1 MHRSNFL
8 HSSWLVMKSFVFSD
22 NKDWLYLCVPKIAC
36 KGGAPPT
43 HLLYSGLATLSVMTA
58 PGKATNAH
66 SNIAHVIHLYTGK
79 TIYPTTTNKPPTDHS
94 TTGLHMPKFNCLF
107 LMQLSQSRNLQTQR
121 VLIQSK

>member
-1 MHRSNFL
+1 MACDEKFC
-8 HSSWLVMKSFVFSD
+8 FSVTTRIG
-22 NKDWLYLCVPKIAC
+22 YICVPKIAC

-66 SNIAHVIHLYTGK
+66 SNIAHVIHLHTGK

-94 TTGLHMPKFNCLF
+94 TTGLHMLKFNCLF